1 MQDISLAELT
11 EHIGTRV
18 GSSRWYELTQDKIDV
33 FADITEDWQYIHLDA
48 EKAAQTPFGGTIAHG
63 FLSLSMLSAMYYD
76 AVPDI
81 QGTTLGVNYG
91 FDKIRF
97 ISPVL
102 SGSKVRAHFDLTEM
116 FEGRPNQITT
126 KWHVTVEIEGQDKP
140 ALSAV
145 WICLTYLAGA

>member
-1 MQDISLAELT
+1 
-11 EHIGTRV
+11 
-18 GSSRWYELTQDKIDV
+18 
-33 FADITEDWQYIHLDA
+33 
-48 EKAAQTPFGGTIAHG
+48 
-63 FLSLSMLSAMYYD
+63 MYYD

-97 ISPVL
+97 ISPVR